1 MATARRLLLVR
12 HCTSSGPRPDAP
24 LSAAGL
30 SEAEAL
36 ADFLSGRGID
46 AAVSSAYRRA
56 QQSIEPFAARAGL
69 ALRVDPRLNERMLSS
84 GPAGE
89 WQSTANWRDVVRDS
103 FDDPDLRAPGGETA
117 REVLRRAW
125 AALNELLDG
134 GYGLPVAATH
144 GQLMAL
150 VLTSLDPGFGFRGWE
165 SLSNPDVYLL
175 QEAGDGRMTFER
187 LWRD

>member
-1 MATARRLLLVR
+1 MAPRRLLLVR
-12 HCTSSGPRPDAP
+12 HCTSSGPRPDDP

-30 SEAEAL
+30 AEAEAL
-36 ADFLSGRGID
+36 AGFLAGRGID
-46 AAVSSAYRRA
+46 AAVASAYRRA

-69 ALRVDPRLNERMLSS
+69 TLRIDPRLNERTLAA
-84 GPAGE
+84 GPGGE
-89 WQSTANWRDVVRDS
+89 WRSTVNWRDVVRDS
-103 FDDPDLRAPGGETA
+103 FDDPDLRAPGGETP

-134 GYGLPVAATH
+134 GYRLPAAATH

-150 VLTSLDPGFGFRGWE
+150 VLTSLDPGFGFSGWE

-175 QEAGDGRMTFER
+175 QDAGDGLMTFER
-187 LWRD
+187 LWA

>member
-1 MATARRLLLVR
+1 MR

>member
-1 MATARRLLLVR
+1 MASARRLLLVR
-12 HCTSSGPRPDAP
+12 HCTSSGPRPDDP
-24 LSAAGL
+24 LSEAGL
-30 SEAEAL
+30 SEAAAL

-56 QQSIEPFAARAGL
+56 RQSIEPFAARAGL

-84 GPAGE
+84 GPGGA
-89 WQSTANWRDVVRDS
+89 WRSTDNWREVVRDS

-125 AALNELLDG
+125 AALNETLDDS
-134 GYGLPVAATH
+134 YSLPVVASH

-150 VLTSLDPGFGFRGWE
+150 VLTSLDPSFGFIGWE

-175 QEAGDGRMTFER
+175 QEAENGRMTFER
-187 LWRD
+187 LWA